1 MVDSTGPQREY
12 TLALDWLNFHH
23 LLYFRAVAR
32 EGGVVRAA
40 RRLHVSPPTV
50 SAQLKQLEEQLGS
63 QLFVRTGRSL
73 VLTELGHVVLRYADG
88 VFDLGEELKAA
99 VRLGEDA
106 HASRFTVGLSMSV
119 PKLVAHRLLEPAFEL
134 DQPIELVCI
143 EGEPEQ
149 LIAKLATYSIDLV
162 LTDAPRGADVAV
174 RAFDHLLGECGV
186 SFFAADALVE
196 RIRPHFPASLD
207 GAPMLFPTP
216 IAALRTALE
225 HWFQDLG
232 IRPRSIAAFD
242 DSALK
247 KVFGA
252 TGIGVFAAPTAIEAE
267 VVDQYG
273 VEVVGRTEEVRER
286 FYAVTVERRLQHPA
300 VVAISENARGRLF
313 SPVPAKIA

>member
-1 MVDSTGPQREY
+1 M
-12 TLALDWLNFHH
+12 ALDWLNLHH

-40 RRLHVSPPTV
+40 RRLNVSPPTV
-50 SAQLKQLEEQLGS
+50 SSQLKNLEGQLGGA
-63 QLFVRTGRSL
+63 LFVRTGRSL
-73 VLTELGHVVLRYADG
+73 VLTDLGHVVLRYGDG
-88 VFDLGEELKAA
+88 VFELSEELKAA
-99 VRLGEDA
+99 VRTGEDA
-106 HASRFTVGLSMSV
+106 HTSRLTVGLSMSV
-119 PKLVAHRLLEPAFEL
+119 PKLVAHRLLEPAFES
-134 DQPIELVCI
+134 DPSMELVCV

-162 LTDAPRGADVAV
+162 LTDAPRGAEVAV

-186 SFFAADALVE
+186 SFFATADLAS
-196 RIRPHFPASLD
+196 RYRPGFPASLD

-232 IRPRSIAAFD
+232 IRPRSVAAFD

-252 TGIGVFAAPTAIEAE
+252 TGRGVFAAPRAIEKE
-267 VVDQYG
+267 VVEQYG

-286 FYAVTVERRLQHPA
+286 FYAVSVERRLQHPSI
-300 VVAISENARGRLF
+300 VAISEHARGRLF
-313 SPVPAKIA
+313 RAEGEGRPRATE